1 MPDHFHA
8 LIMPKMGFTISSV
21 MQKIKSL
28 FAYRLRRLGVRGPIW
43 QKSFYDF
50 GIYSE
55 EKCRQKLDY
64 IHANPVGNGIVDDPA
79 DYRFSSMNFP
89 DQMDVID

>member
-1 MPDHFHA
+1 
-8 LIMPKMGFTISSV
+8 MPKESFTISSV

-28 FAYRLRRLGVRGPIW
+28 FTYKVRRLGFKGTVW

-55 EKCRQKLDY
+55 EKCKQKLDY
-64 IHANPVGNGIVDDPA
+64 IHANPVRKGIVDDPI
-79 DYRFSSMNFP
+79 DYILSSINYS
-89 DQMDVID
+89 DHKDVID

>member
-8 LIMPKMGFTISSV
+8 LIMPKKGFTISSV

-28 FAYRLRRLGVRGPIW
+28 FAYKLRRLGVKGTIW
-43 QKSFYDF
+43 QQSFYDF

-64 IHANPVGNGIVDDPA
+64 IHANPVRKGIVDDPIH
-79 DYRFSSMNFP
+79 YRFSSMNFSHR
-89 DQMDVID
+89 MDVIE